1 MFSNLQE
8 SPANEHQDFP
18 PRLSAEAFLF
28 SFTSSI
34 KVGAAFWERAHARG
48 DRLPQRGRG
57 PSTKASPRE
66 GPLNGAVKKFSSQG
80 GIIRGKNAVTNRKK
94 NVNMYIEKQE
104 SPEGA
109 TRQKIFSAIFQAV
122 GQPWERGLKQTDLGF
137 RKEATMADC
146 WTNWSMKKE
155 VKGSVR
161 LCK

>member
-28 SFTSSI
+28 SSTSSI

-48 DRLPQRGRG
+48 DRLLQRGRG

-66 GPLNGAVKKFSSQG
+66 GPLNGAVKNEQFSSQG
-80 GIIRGKNAVTNRKK
+80 GIIRGKNAVTHRKR
-94 NVNMYIEKQE
+94 NVNIYREKQE

-109 TRQKIFSAIFQAV
+109 IRQKNIQCYFTGCWAALGKGIEIDRSGFSKESDN
-122 GQPWERGLKQTDLGF
+122 GRLLDELEHEER
-137 RKEATMADC
+137 
-146 WTNWSMKKE
+146 S
-155 VKGSVR
+155 
-161 LCK
+161 